1 MYIIFIR
8 HAESEYNKAGLLT
21 GRIDCN
27 LTSKGIEDAKL
38 LGTTLNINFDVVYCS
53 PLKRTKQTLKAI
65 LPNCEPIYDNRII
78 ERSFGILEGMK
89 KIYTKKQIT
98 ELYNNGSILGAESNN
113 EIDKRVSSFVNE
125 IFKKYHNNENILV
138 ITHGGVLNSIKRNF
152 ISDYNPI
159 STNNLSIFKLTNNK
173 K

>member
-1 MYIIFIR
+1 
-8 HAESEYNKAGLLT
+8 
-21 GRIDCN
+21 
-27 LTSKGIEDAKL
+27 
-38 LGTTLNINFDVVYCS
+38 
-53 PLKRTKQTLKAI
+53 
-65 LPNCEPIYDNRII
+65 
-78 ERSFGILEGMK
+78 MK